1 MRVGERKG
9 EALLRHCLNLFELSL
24 ICIFLSWVLEV
35 DLEIGSFEDGMFFS
49 VKLGPHAKL
58 VTVLN
63 PEFPIGNGVSD
74 DGGKNIQL
82 KSTNNFIGTQ
92 PP

>member
-1 MRVGERKG
+1 MY
-9 EALLRHCLNLFELSL
+9 FS
-24 ICIFLSWVLEV
+24 FLGVRS
-35 DLEIGSFEDGMFFS
+35 GSGDWEFEDGMFLS